1 MRALTHISLGRADYT
16 TAARLQE
23 QLVEEVLRDDSRAYL
38 VTVEHVPAVIT
49 LGRRGEAADI
59 LAPRQ
64 RLADEGIE
72 VHTNSRG
79 GQATYHGPGQL
90 VAYPIWQLGRGGRS
104 VHGHVRLL
112 ERAIIS
118 LLDQFDIEA
127 SRLPGAVGVYVGL
140 AKIASIG
147 VAVRRWVC
155 YHGLAL
161 NVQPDLSRF
170 QMIVPCGRPDEA
182 ATSMA
187 EQLGRRLDM
196 TGVLEQLVARA
207 CEVCDFDEWRPA
219 DADIFSTD
227 LRESHV

>member
-1 MRALTHISLGRADYT
+1 MRALTHISLGRADYSA
-16 TAARLQE
+16 AARLQE
-23 QLVEEVLRDDSRAYL
+23 RLVEEVLRDDSKAYL

-49 LGRRGEAADI
+49 LGRRGEPADI

-72 VHTNSRG
+72 VHTSPRG
-79 GQATYHGPGQL
+79 GQATCHGPGQL

-118 LLDQFDIEA
+118 LLDRFDIDA
-127 SRLPGAVGVYVGL
+127 SRLPGTVGVYVGP
-140 AKIASIG
+140 AKLASIG

-161 NVQPDLSRF
+161 NVQPDLSHFR
-170 QMIVPCGRPDEA
+170 MIVPCGQPDA
-182 ATSMA
+182 AVTSMA
-187 EQLGRRLDM
+187 EQLGRQLDM
-196 TGVLEQLVARA
+196 TVVLEQLVARV
-207 CEVCDFDEWRPA
+207 CEVCDFDEWRST
-219 DADIFSTD
+219 DADIFSAD
-227 LRESHV
+227 LWENHV